1 MDDNSKYK
9 ELFFEETEEY
19 LQLLNDNMLRIEQ
32 NINDISSLEEMFR
45 AAHTLKGMAATMGYK
60 SMTDLTHRM
69 ESLLGLLKSGES
81 FEENNII
88 NLIFRCLDK
97 LTEIVEDLRNDKD
110 DTYVNDLI
118 EELEQIINIHPRF
131 CIILYSMQSVR
142 TVRLFRR

>member
-32 NINDISSLEEMFR
+32 DINDIASLEEMFR
-45 AAHTLKGMAATMGYK
+45 AAHSLKGMAATMGYK

-97 LTEIVEDLRNDKD
+97 LTEIVED
-110 DTYVNDLI
+110 
-118 EELEQIINIHPRF
+118 
-131 CIILYSMQSVR
+131 
-142 TVRLFRR
+142 